1 MAHYIR
7 CPECAFCIGKY
18 YEFID
23 LAKQAQNLDAAAQD
37 NKFTGCNPEKIQ
49 FATNAVPTL
58 EGIFNALKIKNRCCR
73 MHIMGKTEF
82 DKMYK

>member
-1 MAHYIR
+1 MAHYIL
-7 CPECAFCIGKY
+7 CPECGFCVGKY

-23 LAKQAQNLDAAAQD
+23 LAKHAQNLEFKETS
-37 NKFTGCNPEKIQ
+37 KFSDYKPDKIQ
-49 FATNAVPTL
+49 FATDAVPTL
-58 EGIFNALKIKNRCCR
+58 EGIFDALDIEKRCCR